1 MAKCQQEKQLIN
13 VPHAFNDLVLM
24 SLLLILNT
32 CSTANLTCLN
42 IYLFKAN
49 NRNTRRRGEN
59 VQN

>member
-1 MAKCQQEKQLIN
+1 MTKCQQEKQLIN
-13 VPHAFNDLVLM
+13 VAHAFNDLVLT

-42 IYLFKAN
+42 IYQFKVY